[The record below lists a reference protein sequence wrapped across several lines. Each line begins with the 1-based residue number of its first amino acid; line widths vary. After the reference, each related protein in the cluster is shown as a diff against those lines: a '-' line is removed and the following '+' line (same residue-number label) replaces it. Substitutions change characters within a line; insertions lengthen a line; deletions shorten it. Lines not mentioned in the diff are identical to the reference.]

1 MSAHGLSHPRLRV
14 LEALTRDPSKRERRS
29 TELLRDPESPGSADW
44 AMYLPT
50 CFNDALDI
58 RRTTRIEDK
67 VPVERWTQGST
78 FGFRAGDIL
87 YDTPE
92 AYQDWAAARPR
103 LRACIQVRD
112 ATPVTPAQPGAP
124 RNPGR
129 VEFDLLRPGP
139 NDPQPVPPLSL
150 ILTQDEFVRGL
161 ITGEWNPNP
170 TPA

>member
-29 TELLRDPESPGSADW
+29 TELLRDPESPGSAGW
-44 AMYLPT
+44 AMYLPP

-139 NDPQPVPPLSL
+139 NAPQPVPPLSL
-150 ILTQDEFVRGL
+150 TLTQDEFVRGL

>member
-1 MSAHGLSHPRLRV
+1 MSAHGMSHPRLRI

-29 TELLRDPESPGSADW
+29 TELLRDPECPGSAGW

-67 VPVERWTQGST
+67 TPVERWTQGAT
-78 FGFRAGDIL
+78 FGFHAGDVL
-87 YDTPE
+87 YDTPV
-92 AYQDWAAARPR
+92 AYQDWAAARPCI
-103 LRACIQVRD
+103 RACIQVRD

-124 RNPGR
+124 RSPGR

-139 NDPQPVPPLSL
+139 NDLQPVSQRSL
-150 ILTQDEFVRGL
+150 TLTQDEFVRGL

>member
-1 MSAHGLSHPRLRV
+1 MSAHGMSHPRLRI

-29 TELLRDPESPGSADW
+29 TDLLRDPESPGAAGW
-44 AMYLPT
+44 AIYLPA

-67 VPVERWTQGST
+67 VAVERWTQGSS

-92 AYQDWAAARPR
+92 AYQDWATAWPR

-112 ATPVTPAQPGAP
+112 ATPVTPAQPGSP

-129 VEFDLLRPGP
+129 VEFDLLRPSP
-139 NDPQPVPPLSL
+139 NDPQEVPQLAL
-150 ILTQDEFVRGL
+150 TLTQDDFVRGL
-161 ITGEWNPNP
+161 ITGEWNSNP
-170 TPA
+170 PPA